1 MKRRRCVPCDQRHPR
16 GAKHRQGQSVVE
28 FALLLPI
35 LLGLLLGT
43 IDTAMLLSAKN
54 TVAYACRQGAR
65 MVEQGAHDSDVLAAI
80 VTALKAGGANPN
92 ALVSVTI
99 YRANPDDTTA
109 DPVAGDNPAMHVVYP
124 FSGGVAQPATDDTY
138 SENLRAGS
146 DNFGITVRYHYTGL
160 TPLFSGGLTFA
171 DVTNAQIDPAGNV
184 YNVAT
189 PQPAPTLPPA
199 APQLSPTPRPTYTP
213 LPTYTPPP
221 TAPPTATT
229 PPTATPV
236 PAMQTAT
243 AQASQTAGVQTATAA
258 AAATATA
265 AAPPCMPNC

>member
-1 MKRRRCVPCDQRHPR
+1 MKRLRHIAAGRRREHEALYQL
-16 GAKHRQGQSVVE
+16 GQSVVE

-43 IDTAMLLSAKN
+43 IDTAMLLSSKN

-65 MVEQGAHDSDVLAAI
+65 MVEQGAHDSDVLSAI
-80 VTALKAGGANPN
+80 VTALKAGGADPKG
-92 ALVSVTI
+92 LVSVTI
-99 YRANPDDTTA
+99 YRANTDDTTA
-109 DPVAGDNPAMHVVYP
+109 DPVAGDDPAMHVVYP
-124 FSGGVAQPATDDTY
+124 FSNGVAQAATDDTY

-146 DNFGITVRYHYTGL
+146 DNFGVTVRYHYTGF
-160 TPLFSGGLTFA
+160 TPLYGGGITFA

-189 PQPAPTLPPA
+189 PQPAPTQPPA
-199 APQLSPTPRPTYTP
+199 TPQMSPTPRPTYTP

-221 TAPPTATT
+221 TAPPTS
-229 PPTATPV
+229 TATPTPTSA

-243 AQASQTAGVQTATAA
+243 AQASQTAGVQ
-258 AAATATA
+258 AATATA
-265 AAPPCMPNC
+265 AAIATATAPPCTPNC